1 MSTVLMDLLSSKRL
15 TIVKTAQR
23 QDRKIKGSEAPL
35 ATVTLCSPD
44 SESGCSFQLLISD
57 WMLHVSLTLPRILMH
72 DMLVTDCWLLLEIYL
87 RLTLQLPPSRPG
99 PNLWRMS
106 KLFWDK
112 LCKSFR
118 VSLALVSLSPGTLIL
133 VLVGNGAMAQAVLSL
148 NTKGNFFSVNFG
160 SVSIKCRMTVRVH
173 HRSLVTRKPCV
184 YLFRPPPL
192 VSSQESS
199 PAI

>member
-1 MSTVLMDLLSSKRL
+1 M
-15 TIVKTAQR
+15 
-23 QDRKIKGSEAPL
+23 
-35 ATVTLCSPD
+35 TLGSPD
-44 SESGCSFQLLISD
+44 SESGCSFQFLISD

-72 DMLVTDCWLLLEIYL
+72 DMLVTDCWLLLKIYL
-87 RLTLQLPPSRPG
+87 RLMLQLPPSRPG

-112 LCKSFR
+112 LRKTFGAR
-118 VSLALVSLSPGTLIL
+118 PRFSLVIAGTLIL

-173 HRSLVTRKPCV
+173 HRSLVTRTSCV